1 MRSRSVN
8 GRRPLVPLGRRGRGR
23 SARGHRVRRLQGGA
37 QLQQPASPTN
47 EKKTTENAAKIS
59 GGSSELLRAMN
70 LRKVWQLLDKPSSND
85 DELIKSLLS
94 IGTNKN
100 KDGGDRHMRVRN

>member
-1 MRSRSVN
+1 MR
-8 GRRPLVPLGRRGRGR
+8 
-23 SARGHRVRRLQGGA
+23 
-37 QLQQPASPTN
+37 
-47 EKKTTENAAKIS
+47 KKMTENAAKIS
-59 GGSSELLRAMN
+59 GGVSELLWAMN
-70 LRKVWQLLDKPSSND
+70 LKKVWQLLDKPSSND